1 MKKKIIILSL
11 SIIVIGILLYIF
23 GPYLYYQAVN
33 YYQAWQIKQKAEKFE
48 QAYLDFLKNDTYG
61 GKTPQETYEL
71 YVEALKKGDIDLAV
85 KYYWWE
91 KQVAE
96 KERLEKLKAEGKLQE
111 YVDSLPKWEEMTE
124 EEYWDPNGA
133 MYVKTKIYTEP
144 HMVKLPTPDFEG
156 KTELIVPPGEE
167 VVFSVNFQLNK
178 YSNIWK
184 LY

>member
-61 GKTPQETYEL
+61 GKTPRETYEL

-111 YVDSLPKWEEMTE
+111 YVDSLPKWEEMKKEDYWRQDMENYSWIEILEKPITIKLPLGNDKYQDE
-124 EEYWDPNGA
+124 VLEPGEYKQEITFWFNQHAGIW
-133 MYVKTKIYTEP
+133 KIY
-144 HMVKLPTPDFEG
+144 
-156 KTELIVPPGEE
+156 
-167 VVFSVNFQLNK
+167 
-178 YSNIWK
+178 
-184 LY
+184 

>member
-61 GKTPQETYEL
+61 GKTPRETYEL
-71 YVEALKKGDIDLAV
+71 YVEALQKGDIDLAV

-111 YVDSLPKWEEMTE
+111 YVDSLPKWEEMKKE
-124 EEYWDPNGA
+124 DYWRQDMENYSYRYKLKEDKKFYDELMQKWDVIPAGEYTGNITFWFNQHADIW
-133 MYVKTKIYTEP
+133 KIY
-144 HMVKLPTPDFEG
+144 
-156 KTELIVPPGEE
+156 
-167 VVFSVNFQLNK
+167 
-178 YSNIWK
+178 
-184 LY
+184 